1 MDRQWNTIQTGKENT
16 IMELRA
22 PGRALGGIEVNGQS
36 QAMISRDFQLD
47 FRCTPEELRDRCREA
62 VASLIRDNQK
72 RPGSVLRA
80 LGQRLPWWDPA
91 GGAGRAS

>member
-1 MDRQWNTIQTGKENT
+1 MKTRLPVIPIYGGFPVKLRTIIGPPVEYD
-16 IMELRA
+16 
-22 PGRALGGIEVNGQS
+22 P
-36 QAMISRDFQLD
+36 D
-47 FRCTPEELRDRCREA
+47 RCTPEELRDRCKEA
-62 VASLIRDNQK
+62 IAALIRDNQK